1 MRFSTAATILFAA
14 LASSPLLAADD
25 VSTTTIPQAVTTTQF
40 LSPANTTGFWQVA
53 GTGQFQLTSNVSVRV
68 DYLHYQP
75 NLSDQ
80 HAKEPD
86 AYNLRGAYDFS
97 HHWQG
102 FVQVAGGTYIMS
114 DPNTALALQEQE
126 TDTMN
131 IGGGVR
137 YNFNNG
143 VYLEGVVQLADP
155 STDLQSPSIK
165 PLMSVG
171 YQF

>member
-1 MRFSTAATILFAA
+1 MRLIKAATILFAA
-14 LASSPLLAADD
+14 LATSPLLAADD
-25 VSTTTIPQAVTTTQF
+25 VPPSTIPQAVSTTQF
-40 LSPANTTGFWQVA
+40 ISPATTNGYWQVA
-53 GTGQFQLTSNVSVRV
+53 GSGQFQLTNNVSVRV

-75 NLSDQ
+75 NVANQ

-86 AYNLRGAYDFS
+86 AINLRGAYDFS
-97 HHWQG
+97 NHWQG

-114 DPNTALALQEQE
+114 DPNTAMALQEQE
-126 TDTMN
+126 ADTMN

-155 STDLQSPSIK
+155 TTDLERPTIT